1 MLVPDM
7 PPQQNDFDDELELA
21 DYFRILQRRWPWVA
35 VPLLAVVGLA
45 AGLSATRPAVYC
57 ATAQVLLADSEAQ
70 VAIQGNANVFV
81 ASRDLANEINIA
93 YSDTVRTEVVDQ
105 LGYDPEVAVT
115 GDADSDVLWF
125 EGCGDS
131 PQVSADHANVWANVY
146 VETKQQQAAD
156 SIGSAVG
163 GFELRLSELRER
175 RQEVRAPLDRVE
187 TRLAAAT
194 TDSARQALQIEA
206 DRVRADLTVELQL
219 IDAQFETIA
228 GTISQL
234 QLDSELARTGTA
246 RVIQIAAAPL
256 QPSNAP
262 MSRNLVLGAVVGLI
276 LGAAAALLVENLD
289 RSIKS
294 SEDIAGVPVLGSI
307 PRPGRELSGEELAL
321 ATMNHTESSVAEG
334 YQRVRTALEFALLG
348 RKITSL
354 LITSPDKAEGK
365 TTTSANL
372 AWAMSAVDHRVVL
385 ADVDFR
391 RPRIHDVFRCPPE
404 PGLSDNLLHGTPLNQ
419 LALRVDGRRSNMV
432 IIPTGVQPPS
442 PGDFVASPAFSG
454 LMRNLEAEA
463 DLVILDS
470 PPVLPVPDALSMARQ
485 VDGVI
490 VVARAGRTSR
500 QQLTTTVDNLRA
512 VGADVLGVCLTG
524 VKDETEP
531 YGYGYGGS
539 SGRSGRGSGRL
550 GRRGR
555 RRDRGRKQN
564 RTEQVGQLIDLDD
577 HSPTATPAT
586 TGATSGAEAG
596 TPAVTANG
604 QTTILESAET
614 D

>member
-1 MLVPDM
+1 M
-7 PPQQNDFDDELELA
+7 PPQQNEFDDELELA

-105 LGYDPEVAVT
+105 LGYDPEVGVT

-131 PQVSADHANVWANVY
+131 PEVAAEHANAWANVY
-146 VETKQQQAAD
+146 VEAKQQQAAD
-156 SIGSAVG
+156 SIGAAVG

-187 TRLAAAT
+187 TRLAAAST
-194 TDSARQALQIEA
+194 ESGRETLQIEA
-206 DRVRADLTVELQL
+206 DRLRADLAVELQL

-246 RVIQIAAAPL
+246 RVIQVAAPPL

-524 VKDETEP
+524 VKAETEP

-539 SGRSGRGSGRL
+539 GGRSGRTRGSGRL
-550 GRRGR
+550 R
-555 RRDRGRKQN
+555 RRDRRGGRRRKQG
-564 RTEQVGQLIDLDD
+564 RVEQSGQLIDLGDD
-577 HSPTATPAT
+577 RSSAT
-586 TGATSGAEAG
+586 TTSAAATTETGS
-596 TPAVTANG
+596 PAVTGADR
-604 QTTILESAET
+604 TAILESAET